1 MTQMI
6 LVTNLTA
13 VAQVQPQVD
22 TAALGQCFVQ
32 IIQFSHVSTI
42 PSMHNTHIPFTYHW
56 RYIILA
62 NNSII

>member
-42 PSMHNTHIPFTYHW
+42 PSMHNTHIPFTYH
-56 RYIILA
+56 
-62 NNSII
+62 